1 VLLRLGR
8 LVPIVDLATVPSLW
22 NAVPGTGGDQVV
34 VLAAGEIEAGLLVRQ
49 VETLTPGSAEGDSG
63 AAAAPSEVREAIL
76 WGAIRARGRDWDCS
90 RSTRLWR
97 RRDSRRRRNLKEDR
111 ESMAKKILLADD
123 SITIQKVVELTFSE
137 GDYEVHCVGNGALA
151 IRKIDEIVPT
161 SPWST

>member
-1 VLLRLGR
+1 MSPAPHVGFTVGGAPLAVEATRVLAVAPAADVVPVPFARACFPGVLLRLGR

-76 WGAIRARGRDWDCS
+76 WGAIRARGRDWG
-90 RSTRLWR
+90 L
-97 RRDSRRRRNLKEDR
+97 LKVN
-111 ESMAKKILLADD
+111 
-123 SITIQKVVELTFSE
+123 T
-137 GDYEVHCVGNGALA
+137 ALA
-151 IRKIDEIVPT
+151 AAGLPAPPEPQGGSRVDGQEDPARG
-161 SPWST
+161 